1 MHHRFIGVAPVTVK
15 GMRSATL
22 PKLEHRPPRG
32 SLRRLYRA
40 ARSRLSSFHWIVA
53 PLAAIGRQYQRHRN
67 PDRDRYPEQHG
78 LLVDVVHG
86 VLRCQKNAPS

>member
-40 ARSRLSSFHWIVA
+40 ARSRLSSFHWI
-53 PLAAIGRQYQRHRN
+53 
-67 PDRDRYPEQHG
+67 
-78 LLVDVVHG
+78 
-86 VLRCQKNAPS
+86 